1 MCSSGVGRCRYGRL
15 PLGAA
20 TALEAVFLPRIAC
33 EAGRWR
39 GGMSTAAMAGRMVAL
54 REGA

>member
-1 MCSSGVGRCRYGRL
+1 
-15 PLGAA
+15 LGAA
-20 TALEAVFLPRIAC
+20 TALEAVFLPRIVC

-39 GGMSTAAMAGRMVAL
+39 GGMSTAATAGRMVAL